1 MDQELIQEKLALYCR
16 TRDVG
21 LRNELVEAH
30 MYLANIV
37 ARKYAG
43 RGVDVEDLQQIAAVA
58 LIGALERYSCDKG
71 IKFSTFAV
79 PSITGVVKNYFRDR
93 SRTIRMPR
101 SIGERVQKITLA
113 REELT
118 QELMRSPTMAEIAER
133 CNLKVAD
140 VIEAIEATQSLSMQS
155 LDVQAGED
163 EDTPLW
169 SLLGSEDEGFD
180 NVEMRELLAQVMQT
194 LSDAEKKILQMRY
207 FEERTQRDIANEMGV
222 SQMFVSRVERKML
235 ARFREALVNA

>member
-1 MDQELIQEKLALYCR
+1 MDQESIQLKLAEYCR
-16 TRDVG
+16 TRDVA

-30 MYLANIV
+30 MYLADLV
-37 ARKYAG
+37 ARRYAG
-43 RGVDVEDLQQIAAVA
+43 RGVDLDDLKQIAAVA
-58 LIGALERYSCDKG
+58 LIGALERFSCDRG

-101 SIGERVQKITLA
+101 TIGERVQKISLA
-113 REELT
+113 REQLT
-118 QELMRSPTMAEIAER
+118 QKLGRSPNTEEIAQA
-133 CNLKVAD
+133 CGLKVAD
-140 VIEAIEATQSLSMQS
+140 VLEAIEATQSLSVTS

-169 SLLGSEDEGFD
+169 SLLGSDDEEIE
-180 NVEMRELLAQVMQT
+180 NVALHDLLRQVMET

-207 FEERTQRDIANEMGV
+207 FEERSQRDIANQMGV

-235 ARFREALVNA
+235 ARFREALVEA

>member
-1 MDQELIQEKLALYCR
+1 MDQETIQLKLAEYCR
-16 TRDVG
+16 TRDVA

-30 MYLANIV
+30 MYLADMV
-37 ARKYAG
+37 ARKYSG
-43 RGVDVEDLQQIAAVA
+43 RGVELDDLKQIAAVA
-58 LIGALERYSCDKG
+58 LIGALERFSCDKG

-101 SIGERVQKITLA
+101 TIGERVQKISMA
-113 REELT
+113 RERLT
-118 QELMRSPTMAEIAER
+118 QELGRTPNTSEIAAA
-133 CNLKVAD
+133 CGLKDAD
-140 VIEAIEATQSLSMQS
+140 VLEAIEATQSLSVTS

-169 SLLGSEDEGFD
+169 SLLGSEDEEIETVALRD
-180 NVEMRELLAQVMQT
+180 LLRQVMET
-194 LSDAEKKILQMRY
+194 LSDAEKKILHMRY
-207 FEERTQRDIANEMGV
+207 FEERSQRDIANQMGV

-235 ARFREALVNA
+235 ARFREALVEA